1 MNTQTE
7 EWRPINGY
15 ENLYEISSK
24 GRVKSLN
31 YNKTYKEQIL
41 KPSLQKGYY
50 RVTLCKNGEH
60 KKYFVHQLVGT
71 AFIPN
76 PDGKPFINHRD
87 EIRDHNWLENLEWCD
102 NKYNSNYGHCREKIS
117 KANTNNP
124 KTSTPIK
131 CLDLETNKETI
142 YPSIR
147 EAARQMN
154 ILYGSIRDNMTKCN
168 SPYKKRYVFTEV

>member
-1 MNTQTE
+1 MITQTE
-7 EWRPINGY
+7 EWRPVKGF
-15 ENLYEISSK
+15 ENYMVSSL
-24 GRVKSLN
+24 GQVKSLN
-31 YNKTYKEQIL
+31 YNKTGKEQIL
-41 KPSLQKGYY
+41 KPAKNKGYL
-50 RVTLCKNGEH
+50 RVILCKD
-60 KKYFVHQLVGT
+60 KKKKHFFVHRLVAE

-117 KANTNNP
+117 KALINNP
-124 KTSTPIK
+124 KKSTPIK

-142 YPSIR
+142 YPSIH

-154 ILYGSIRDNMTKCN
+154 ILNGSIRDNMTKCN
-168 SPYKKRYVFTEV
+168 SPYKKRYVFTEA